1 MEIVGGERETSWPT
15 LDGSSLSL
23 SSSSRYPFFI
33 ERSIVEPD
41 PVLQTD
47 LSLPGWEKSVVV
59 VVSLDLVEEARYTHC
74 RPVID
79 DQKQGGCYKLEC
91 LLLLARNT
99 CQYRGNL
106 RTEWTCPKKML
117 LKKKKRRTWVTMVVN
132 DGSPDP
138 FSPQERISNNKIL
151 ETVNGKYVKMKSS
164 ILFICIMFMIA
175 EKFLC
180 RSIFFSL
187 INYYL
192 PAGK

>member
-79 DQKQGGCYKLEC
+79 DQKQGGCYKARMLVVVGSKHLPVSWKPSNGMDLLE
-91 LLLLARNT
+91 NV
-99 CQYRGNL
+99 
-106 RTEWTCPKKML
+106 TEEKEKEDL
-117 LKKKKRRTWVTMVVN
+117 GD
-132 DGSPDP
+132 DGS
-138 FSPQERISNNKIL
+138 E
-151 ETVNGKYVKMKSS
+151 
-164 ILFICIMFMIA
+164 
-175 EKFLC
+175 
-180 RSIFFSL
+180 
-187 INYYL
+187 
-192 PAGK
+192 